1 MSKERPW
8 EAGPFEKWVVDELD
22 FRKNSLSTGIQGQF
36 KDDMSQ
42 YAGPRKA
49 WARVFSNGMVQY
61 PNGNANLISDNDNEW
76 GLAFLSGDGFFDRYG
91 IGSTSPYGVSKQVY
105 GYNCKLQPKYI
116 DASTRPNI
124 PDPGIISIE
133 TEIQK
138 SWFAKAKINWTCHS
152 IEQLKAITPY
162 FLTPLQNVI
171 IEFGWN
177 TFDQRS
183 LINLSNFGEIL
194 DVWNNHYRRYSQSM
208 PLSKG
213 NYDFLIGQVINFEY
227 TINDNIITGMTE
239 VASRQLLYSGF
250 KKDSKISKQSVGK
263 STFKQSYKVLVDN
276 IFNSFTS
283 TDNQGNNSAQ
293 FQIGSLLSGLE
304 NKYGSQFTNIKD
316 HIFSGRDTQ
325 KIKYSHERDFD
336 NNNKKGEEFTWLTMD
351 LIVDILN
358 GMKNSDGIKEYT
370 EYFFDLNI
378 DDITIGA
385 HDNLISIKETILIPN
400 PNAPKLNS
408 PYNVYLQNS
417 YQPNPEDAAG
427 GILDNINIFGFTEA
441 EKENIIKTGDSGVDN
456 LNNAYTDKTK
466 HKFFKPEYG
475 KAHSKLMSYVK
486 SNLADKQLHNA
497 TGASTKVHR
506 QDLNYILNNWGRT
519 NSRKNTAIPAKDQ
532 TFGGTRVPDGLK
544 RGYLKNI
551 YVNLK
556 FLKEVLLTEQNNN
569 IKEVYDVICAEINK
583 SSCNFWELTVVDAPV
598 ENGRST
604 LKIVDSKGPPNRND
618 ANNIYKFEYMTNN
631 SIIKKLNFTT
641 NLSNAQANQII
652 FKAGTYDYTT
662 SNQLLD
668 YTNVTNLS
676 NSKKPQVVYSDRII
690 KTKAGEKELN
700 PNPNKPSS
708 RLNTEDI
715 KYYYKLIGKDGK
727 KYNNNESI
735 KFLQVTLFDEKPNPD
750 SRGADT
756 ITDFETY
763 DIVDI
768 IMPFE
773 DLVLYMLNDGDLK
786 TNSNIYN
793 APLRNVEI
801 EISLMG
807 ISGIKT
813 FEFFRIANLPPPFND
828 DVVVFQVMNITHVI
842 NENTWETRLKAQ
854 LRPAYNLL
862 S

>member
-8 EAGPFEKWVVDELD
+8 EAGPFEQWVIDELD
-22 FRKNSLSTGIQGQF
+22 YRKKSLSTGIQGQF
-36 KDDMSQ
+36 TGDLSQ

-61 PNGNANLISDNDNEW
+61 PNSNAIGDTDNEW

-116 DASTRPNI
+116 ESSTRPNI

-177 TFDQRS
+177 TFDKRS
-183 LINLSNFGEIL
+183 LINLSNFNQIL
-194 DVWNNHYRRYSQSM
+194 DAWDNHYRRYSQSM

-213 NYDFLIGQVINFEY
+213 NYEFLIGQVINFEY

-250 KKDSKISKQSVGK
+250 KKDSKISKQTGAQ
-263 STFKQSYKVLVDN
+263 STFKQNYKVLVDN

-293 FQIGSLLSGLE
+293 FQIASLLSGLE
-304 NKYGSQFTNIKD
+304 NKYGGQFTNIKD
-316 HIFSGRDTQ
+316 HIFSGRDIQ

-336 NNNKKGEEFTWLTMD
+336 HRNKKGEEFTWLTMD

-427 GILDNINIFGFTEA
+427 GIIDNIELPFGLTQTQE
-441 EKENIIKTGDSGVDN
+441 ETDTIIAAGDSGVGN

-475 KAHSKLMSYVK
+475 KAHSKLMTYVK
-486 SNLADKQLHNA
+486 TNLADKQLHNA

-519 NSRKNTAIPAKDQ
+519 NSRQNTAIPAKDQ
-532 TFGGTRVPDGLK
+532 TFGGKRNNDGLK

-583 SSCNFWELTVVDAPV
+583 SSCNFWELNVVDAPV
-598 ENGRST
+598 ENGKST
-604 LKIVDSKGPPNRND
+604 LKIVDGKGPPNKND
-618 ANNIYKFEYMTNN
+618 AKKIYKFEYMTNN

-641 NLSNAQANQII
+641 NLSNAQANQIM

-676 NSKKPQVVYSDRII
+676 NSKKPEVVYSDRII
-690 KTKAGEKELN
+690 KTKAGKKELT
-700 PNPNKPSS
+700 PNKLSSRSS
-708 RLNTEDI
+708 RLNVEDI
-715 KYYYKLIGKDGK
+715 KYYYTLIGKDGP
-727 KYNNNESI
+727 KYKD

-786 TNSNIYN
+786 TNTNIYN

-828 DVVVFQVMNITHVI
+828 DVVVFQVMNVTHVV
-842 NENTWETRLKAQ
+842 NENTWETRVKAQ
-854 LRPAYNLL
+854 LRPAYNLQM
-862 S
+862 